1 MGYKLLGKW
10 GSSGA
15 STGTAWRGRNGRG
28 TEIHKEGTG
37 QGGGI

>member
-28 TEIHKEGTG
+28 TEIHKEGMEEG
-37 QGGGI
+37 CGI